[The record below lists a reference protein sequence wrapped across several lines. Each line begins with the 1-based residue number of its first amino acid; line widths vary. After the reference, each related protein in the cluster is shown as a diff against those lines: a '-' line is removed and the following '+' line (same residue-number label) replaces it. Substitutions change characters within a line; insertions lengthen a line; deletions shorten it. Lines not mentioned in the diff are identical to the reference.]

1 VPQQQAQAIIAGLA
15 SVPLGVIGAEEMHV
29 TGAQLLATYTNV
41 GDELDLWGVDLSGEA
56 ILTDTWSLA
65 ATASFVNEDAIETAQ
80 GLTVTLNAPKTKGS
94 TSLRYRSEA
103 SGISGEARV
112 RYNEGF
118 PAISGV
124 YEGTACL
131 EGAPSSALP
140 CVESATLV
148 DLNLEYRLPTF
159 AGASV
164 ALSVQNLL
172 DEDYVSFPGVPAV
185 GRMALL
191 RLKYSF

>member
-1 VPQQQAQAIIAGLA
+1 IIAGLA
-15 SVPLGVIGAEEMHV
+15 SVPVGVIGAPEMNV

-56 ILTDTWSLA
+56 ILSDTWSLA

-103 SGISGEARV
+103 LGLSGEARV

-131 EGAPSSALP
+131 PNAPDTALP

-148 DLNLEYRLPTF
+148 DLNLEYRLPT
-159 AGASV
+159 
-164 ALSVQNLL
+164 
-172 DEDYVSFPGVPAV
+172 
-185 GRMALL
+185 
-191 RLKYSF
+191 